1 MHLSN
6 FSIMKKFFIF
16 LTWLYVASCTP
27 KSNEGS
33 LNESTQ
39 IRVSESVVNERFGGV
54 GFHVFYHTHNAPR
67 WHYEEVFAK
76 RWRELD
82 PSFVR
87 INDNQSWDTDRLDKI
102 SEYLEVMKDTDTE
115 MYFTSW
121 GVNTLND
128 YTNEAD
134 YVNKEVDNL
143 LYMKGEK
150 GFDKLNYFCMTNELS
165 VEKWA
170 SLVTD
175 LDRFKRVQTIFFDEF
190 QNRDLDIKLLATDA
204 SPFSNWPTIE
214 WAANN
219 MDDITGVYG
228 GHHYIN
234 SYDLFDLS
242 FYNFFYE
249 KMKWGADL
257 AKSKNKKF
265 IVGEF
270 GSKQNS
276 NVLDSVK
283 HDANIYNNRPLE
295 TYYGIQV
302 AEAVIAMIN
311 AGVYGCNYW
320 TFSDFPTSYNSKYIN
335 KWGIFRWEIDN
346 TTTKPSY
353 YCIGLLTKF
362 FRGPSTVFEAKPAD
376 PLLRTAAIQN
386 QEDGSIS
393 IAVVNRH
400 ETSQAIQLHLD
411 IGSAGLEFRKYEYN
425 PEDVPFNYFG
435 DLQQHSGK
443 IKLKNQEISDVVL
456 PNSLTVY
463 TTRFDETPPEA
474 VKGLKVAQIKLEDR
488 DRVSLS
494 WQANPEDD
502 VIYYRIYRS
511 EIPDVEISERKQIA
525 TTINAEYIDRT
536 VHGLPTYY
544 YQVVAVDKSG
554 NSSE

>member
-1 MHLSN
+1 MRN
-6 FSIMKKFFIF
+6 YFIF
-16 LTWLYVASCTP
+16 LICAYISSCTL
-27 KSNEGS
+27 KNNERS
-33 LNESTQ
+33 LKEDTQ
-39 IRVSESVVNERFGGV
+39 IKITESVVNEHFGGV

-67 WHYEEVFAK
+67 WHYDEVFAK
-76 RWRELD
+76 RWRELE

-87 INDNQSWDTDRLDKI
+87 INDDQSWDTDRLDKI
-102 SEYLEVMKDTDTE
+102 SEYLEVMKDTKTE

-121 GVNTLND
+121 GVDALND
-128 YTNEAD
+128 YKNEVD
-134 YVNKEVDNL
+134 YVKKEVDNL
-143 LYMKGEK
+143 EYMKHEK
-150 GFDKLNYFCMTNELS
+150 GFEKINYFCMTNELS

-170 SLVTD
+170 SLVND

-190 QNRDLDIKLLATDA
+190 QNRNLDIKLLATDA
-204 SPFSNWPTIE
+204 SPFSYWGTIE

-242 FYNFFYE
+242 FYDFFYK

-276 NVLDSVK
+276 NIIDSVK

-295 TYYGIQV
+295 KYYGIQV

-320 TFSDFPTSYNSKYIN
+320 TFSDFPASYNSNYIN

-362 FRGPSTVFEAKPAD
+362 FRGPSTVYEAEPAD
-376 PLLRTAAIQN
+376 SLLRTAVIQN
-386 QEDGSIS
+386 QEDESIS
-393 IAVVNRH
+393 VAVVNRH
-400 ETSQAIQLHLD
+400 ETSQAIQLQLE
-411 IGSAGLEFRKYEYN
+411 IGREGLNFRKYEYN

-435 DLQQHSGK
+435 DLQQPSGK
-443 IKLKNQEISDVVL
+443 IKLKNREISDVVL

-463 TTRFDETPPEA
+463 TTRFDEIPPQS
-474 VKGLKVAQIKLEDR
+474 VKGLKVEQITLEDR
-488 DRVSLS
+488 ERVSLS

-511 EIPDVEISERKQIA
+511 ERLDVEVSERKQIA
-525 TTINAEYIDRT
+525 TTINTQYIDRT

-544 YQVVAVDKSG
+544 YKVVAVDKSG